1 MSQLRNQL
9 LDLRCENAHRRWFIP
24 QGPLRQLMT
33 EDFICDTLQVS
44 GTKAHRLDETTKIIF
59 KTRAKIFS
67 VLILIHQPSLIVN
80 FIEKDELQDRRLP
93 FELQVLEK
101 EIMNACAREFYE
113 KQWEFTAPEFF
124 RGTLTRVLNENI
136 VLPFIKDEEIGY
148 GSFGIVHEITLH
160 PDNQILEDKFR
171 QRVIIDL
178 CPISYC
184 QLLTLP
190 TACPKRNIRYGWL

>member
-1 MSQLRNQL
+1 MLTSLVLTEPDSGDMDQLRNKLQ
-9 LDLRCENAHRRWFIP
+9 DLRCENAHRRWFVP
-24 QGPLRQLMT
+24 QRPLRQLMT
-33 EDFICDTLQVS
+33 EDFIRATLQVS

-59 KTRAKIFS
+59 KTRVKIFS
-67 VLILIHQPSLIVN
+67 VLILIHQPSLIAN

-101 EIMNACAREFYE
+101 EIKNACGREFYQ

-124 RGTLTRVLNENI
+124 HGTLTRVLNENV

-148 GSFGIVHEITLH
+148 GSFGVVHEITLH
-160 PDNQILEDKFR
+160 PDNQLLEDKLR

-184 QLLTLP
+184 Q
-190 TACPKRNIRYGWL
+190 